1 MLERI
6 KAFERIVT
14 VCLTIMMAV
23 VVLLAMIELGWLI
36 IKDIL
41 SPPLLILEIEELL
54 DIFGLFLLVLIGVEL
69 LETIKTYLK
78 ENVIHVEVV
87 FPLAI
92 IAIARKVIL
101 LDVKQT
107 PGVTLIGIACIIFA
121 LSAGYYLLKKAL
133 AANKSSSARM
143 DGQEKS
149 GAP

>member
-1 MLERI
+1 MLDRLHR
-6 KAFERIVT
+6 FERIIT
-14 VCLTIMMAV
+14 VCLTLLMAL
-23 VVLLAMIELGWLI
+23 VVLLATIELAWI
-36 IKDIL
+36 IGKDVF
-41 SPPLLILEIEELL
+41 SPPMFLLEIEELL

-92 IAIARKVIL
+92 IAITRKVII

-107 PGVTLIGIACIIFA
+107 PGITLIGIACIILA

-133 AANKSSSARM
+133 SASRLSSSRTNA
-143 DGQEKS
+143 QKKS
-149 GAP
+149 GAE

>member
-69 LETIKTYLK
+69 
-78 ENVIHVEVV
+78 
-87 FPLAI
+87 
-92 IAIARKVIL
+92 
-101 LDVKQT
+101 
-107 PGVTLIGIACIIFA
+107 
-121 LSAGYYLLKKAL
+121 
-133 AANKSSSARM
+133 
-143 DGQEKS
+143 
-149 GAP
+149 